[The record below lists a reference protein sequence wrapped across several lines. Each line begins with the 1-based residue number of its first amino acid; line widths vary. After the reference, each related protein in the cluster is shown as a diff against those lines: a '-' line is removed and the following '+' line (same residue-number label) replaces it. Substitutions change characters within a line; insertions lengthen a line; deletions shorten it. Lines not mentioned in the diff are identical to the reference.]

1 MVPCFKDI
9 DHVIKVLEPEYKHLK
24 DVLNTIVQLTNVS
37 TKFRDMLGSD
47 IVKEYKTSAKDYK
60 EESFKDY
67 MRLTDYESAVDVTLL
82 RQAKDRLNETHQYSM
97 EHLVVALYNHHPVR
111 DDFGNV
117 KMLYGNQPPPTDDD
131 KNNYYHVKKN
141 MLYLRDYKTAKS
153 YGDKEIR
160 LKPEVSKLIKEQ
172 IKRNG
177 KRTWLVE
184 TNQGDRYADG
194 RLSGFVKL
202 AFEKSGVEFPKPI
215 TVNTIRHAF
224 VSDAIENR
232 TKKLNMDQRIE
243 LANRMLHSIQVATLI
258 YPRRLKKKK
267 PTD

>member
-1 MVPCFKDI
+1 
-9 DHVIKVLEPEYKHLK
+9 
-24 DVLNTIVQLTNVS
+24 
-37 TKFRDMLGSD
+37 
-47 IVKEYKTSAKDYK
+47 
-60 EESFKDY
+60 
-67 MRLTDYESAVDVTLL
+67 MRLTDYESAVDVDLL

-117 KMLYGNQPPPTDDD
+117 KILYGNDPAPSDDD

-141 MLYLRDYKTAKS
+141 ILYLRTYKTSHS
-153 YGDKEIR
+153 YGNKEIR
-160 LKPEVSKLIKEQ
+160 LHREIAKLIKEQ
-172 IKRNG
+172 VRRFG
-177 KRTWLVE
+177 RRTWLVE
-184 TNQGDRYADG
+184 TNSGGRYSEG

-202 AFEKSGVEFPKPI
+202 AFEKSGVEFPKAI

-224 VSDAIENR
+224 VSDAIENK
-232 TKKLNMDQRIE
+232 TKKLNMDGRLE

-258 YPRRLKKKK
+258 YPRRGKKKK